1 MNCTSLDPSPLATLV
16 DKWTPSGSV
25 SGKTCI
31 DNPESQSL
39 ELSSTALIY
48 LSDNGEDTRLTYMV
62 KGTAALCKT
71 DPGP

>member
-25 SGKTCI
+25 SGKPYI

-48 LSDNGEDTRLTYMV
+48 LSDNGEDARLTYMV
-62 KGTAALCKT
+62 KETAALCKT